1 VAAAKQVY
9 SFTFQE
15 EIDMRYLGVDLHSNN
30 FTVCFLEEDG
40 THTFEKYPLKE
51 LEAFKSR
58 LRPSDKIAV
67 EATGNSRFFHAQV
80 APLLAECIVVNTRQF
95 KVIKQSVSKT
105 DRNDARALAQ
115 FLSKGLLPSSR
126 IKDELHAQL
135 KSLAQTR
142 DRLVKLRTA
151 LFNKVHA
158 HLKAQGRESRKEA
171 YDHPGNLRQVL
182 REQWPASVR
191 LELEV
196 IAAQIQSLSEGI
208 KKLERE
214 ICELG
219 KQLEGHECLTSIKG
233 IGDYSAAVL
242 LSIIGDVNDFADED
256 KLASY
261 FGIVPKV
268 ADSNATQHHGRI
280 TKRGSKLGRLVLVQ
294 CTLTA
299 KRFSPYLRQYYERIK
314 GRRGSGKALIATARK
329 FLGIIYRTLKE
340 GWVFADF
347 PNFVLAEQ

>member
-1 VAAAKQVY
+1 
-9 SFTFQE
+9 
-15 EIDMRYLGVDLHSNN
+15 MRYLGIDLHSNN
-30 FTVCFLEEDG
+30 FTVCFLDEDG

-51 LEAFKSR
+51 LEAFKST
-58 LRPSDKIAV
+58 LRDNDHVAV
-67 EATGNSRFFHAQV
+67 EATGNSRYFHSEV
-80 APLLAECIVVNTRQF
+80 APLVAECLVVNTRQF
-95 KVIKQSVSKT
+95 KVISQSMSKT

-126 IKDELHAQL
+126 VKDEMHAQIS
-135 KSLAQTR
+135 SLAQTR

-151 LFNKVHA
+151 LLNKVHA
-158 HLKAQGRESRKEA
+158 HLRAHGRESRREA
-171 YDHPGNLRQVL
+171 YDHPGNLRAVL

-196 IAAQIQSLSEGI
+196 IAAQIASLSEGI
-208 KKLERE
+208 KKLEGE

-219 KQLEGHECLTSIKG
+219 KRLTGNNCLTSIKG
-233 IGDYSAAVL
+233 IGPYSAAVL
-242 LSIIGDVNDFADED
+242 LSIIGDVGDFADED

-261 FGIVPKV
+261 FGIVPRV
-268 ADSNATQHHGRI
+268 ADSNATQRHGGI
-280 TKRGSKLGRLVLVQ
+280 TKRGTKLGRLVLVQ

-314 GRRGSGKALIATARK
+314 GRRGSGKAIIATARK

-347 PNFVLAEQ
+347 PNFVLAA

>member
-1 VAAAKQVY
+1 
-9 SFTFQE
+9 
-15 EIDMRYLGVDLHSNN
+15 MRYLGIDLHSNN

-40 THTFEKYPLKE
+40 TYAFEKYQLKE
-51 LEAFKSR
+51 LEAFKSL
-58 LRPSDKIAV
+58 LRPADRLAV
-67 EATGNSRFFHAQV
+67 EATGNSRFFHSQV
-80 APLLAECIVVNTRQF
+80 SPLVAECVVVNTRQF

-126 IKDELHAQL
+126 MKDELHAQVN
-135 KSLAQTR
+135 SLANTR

-151 LFNKVHA
+151 LLNKVHA
-158 HLKAQGRESRKEA
+158 HLRAHGRESRKEA
-171 YDHPGNLRQVL
+171 YDHPDNLRKVL
-182 REQWPASVR
+182 REEWPASVR

-208 KKLERE
+208 KRLERE

-219 KQLEGHECLTSIKG
+219 KRLEGRDCLVSIKG
-233 IGDYSAAVL
+233 VGDYSAAVL
-242 LSIIGDVNDFADED
+242 LSIIGDINDFSDED

-268 ADSNATQHHGRI
+268 ADSNQTQRRGRI

-329 FLGIIYRTLKE
+329 FL
-340 GWVFADF
+340 
-347 PNFVLAEQ
+347 

>member
-1 VAAAKQVY
+1 
-9 SFTFQE
+9 
-15 EIDMRYLGVDLHSNN
+15 MRYLGIDLHSNN
-30 FTVCFLEEDG
+30 FTVCFLAEDG
-40 THTFEKYPLKE
+40 AHTFEKYPLKE

-58 LRPSDKIAV
+58 LRPDDYLAV
-67 EATGNSRFFHAQV
+67 EATGNSRFFHSQV
-80 APLLAECIVVNTRQF
+80 APLVAECVVVNTRQF
-95 KVIKQSVSKT
+95 KVIKQSASKT
-105 DRNDARALAQ
+105 DRNDARALAR

-126 IKDELHAQL
+126 LKDELLAQVN
-135 KSLAQTR
+135 SLANTR

-151 LFNKVHA
+151 LCNKVHA
-158 HLKAQGRESRKEA
+158 HLRGQGRESRKEA
-171 YDHPGNLRQVL
+171 YDHPGNLRKVL
-182 REQWPASVR
+182 SEEWPASVR

-196 IAAQIQSLSEGI
+196 IVAQINSLSEGI

-219 KQLEGHECLTSIKG
+219 KQLEGHNCLTSIKG

-242 LSIIGDVNDFADED
+242 LSIIGDVNDFADEH

-329 FLGIIYRTLKE
+329 FLGIIYQTLKQ
-340 GWVFADF
+340 GWVFSDF

>member
-1 VAAAKQVY
+1 
-9 SFTFQE
+9 
-15 EIDMRYLGVDLHSNN
+15 MRYLGIDLHSNN
-30 FTVCFLEEDG
+30 FTVCTLAEDG
-40 THTFEKYPLKE
+40 THTFDKYLLKE
-51 LEAFKSR
+51 LERFKR
-58 LRPSDKIAV
+58 TLRTDDQVAV
-67 EATGNSRFFHAQV
+67 EATGNSRYFYLEV
-80 APLLAECIVVNTRQF
+80 APLVAECVVVNTRQF
-95 KVIKQSVSKT
+95 RVISQSASKT

-115 FLSKGLLPSSR
+115 FLSKGLLPCSR
-126 IKDELHAQL
+126 MKAELHSQVS
-135 KSLAQTR
+135 SLAQTR

-151 LFNKVHA
+151 LINKVHA
-158 HLKAQGRESRKEA
+158 HLRAHGRESRREA
-171 YDHPGNLRQVL
+171 YDHVGNLRAVL
-182 REQWPASVR
+182 RQQWPASVK

-196 IAAQIQSLSEGI
+196 IAAQVSNLSEGI

-219 KQLEGHECLTSIKG
+219 KRLAGHDNMTSIKG
-233 IGDYSAAVL
+233 IGPYSAAVL
-242 LSIIGDVNDFADED
+242 LSIIGDIKDFADEN

-268 ADSNATQHHGRI
+268 SDSNQTQRHGPI

-314 GRRGSGKALIATARK
+314 VRRGSGKALIATARK

-340 GWVFADF
+340 GWVFSDF
-347 PNFVLAEQ
+347 PNFVLAEH

>member
-1 VAAAKQVY
+1 
-9 SFTFQE
+9 
-15 EIDMRYLGVDLHSNN
+15 MRYLGIDLHSNN
-30 FTVCFLEEDG
+30 FTVCFLAEDG
-40 THTFEKYPLKE
+40 TYTFKKYPLKE
-51 LEAFKSR
+51 LEAFKSA
-58 LRPSDKIAV
+58 LRSDDHVAV
-67 EATGNSRFFHAQV
+67 EATGNSRYFHSEV
-80 APLLAECIVVNTRQF
+80 SPLVAECVVVNTRQF
-95 KVIKQSVSKT
+95 KVISQSASKT

-115 FLSKGLLPSSR
+115 FLSKGLLPLSR
-126 IKDELHAQL
+126 VKDEQHAQVN
-135 KSLAQTR
+135 SLAQTR

-151 LFNKVHA
+151 LLNKVHA
-158 HLKAQGRESRKEA
+158 HLRAHGRESQREA
-171 YDHPGNLRQVL
+171 YDHPRNLRAVL

-196 IAAQIQSLSEGI
+196 IATQIGSLSEGI

-219 KQLEGHECLTSIKG
+219 KQLAGHNCLTSIKG
-233 IGDYSAAVL
+233 IGAYSAAVL
-242 LSIIGDVNDFADED
+242 LSIIGDVGDFADED

-261 FGIVPKV
+261 FGIVPRV
-268 ADSNATQHHGRI
+268 ADSNATQHHGGI
-280 TKRGSKLGRLVLVQ
+280 TKRGTKLGRLVLVQ

-314 GRRGSGKALIATARK
+314 GRRGSGKAIIATARK

-340 GWVFADF
+340 GWVFSDF

>member
-1 VAAAKQVY
+1 
-9 SFTFQE
+9 
-15 EIDMRYLGVDLHSNN
+15 MRYLGVDLHSNN
-30 FTVCFLEEDG
+30 FTVCFLDEG
-40 THTFEKYPLKE
+40 GVYTFEKYPLKE
-51 LEAFKSR
+51 LEAFKGI
-58 LRPSDKIAV
+58 LRPDDYIAV
-67 EATGNSRFFHAQV
+67 EATGNSRFFHEQV
-80 APLLAECIVVNTRQF
+80 SPLVAECVVVNTRQF
-95 KVIKQSVSKT
+95 KIIKASVSKT
-105 DRNDARALAQ
+105 DRNDARTLAL

-126 IKDELHAQL
+126 MKDELHAQVN
-135 KSLAQTR
+135 SLANTR
-142 DRLVKLRTA
+142 DRLVKLRTS

-158 HLKAQGRESRKEA
+158 HLRAQGRESKREA
-171 YDHPGNLRQVL
+171 YDHPGNLRKVL
-182 REQWPASVR
+182 GEQWPASVR

-219 KQLEGHECLTSIKG
+219 KRLEGHACLTSIKG

-242 LSIIGDVNDFADED
+242 LSIIGDVNDFADEN

-268 ADSNATQHHGRI
+268 ADSNQTERHGRI

-329 FLGIIYRTLKE
+329 FMGIIYRTLKE
-340 GWVFADF
+340 GWVFSDF